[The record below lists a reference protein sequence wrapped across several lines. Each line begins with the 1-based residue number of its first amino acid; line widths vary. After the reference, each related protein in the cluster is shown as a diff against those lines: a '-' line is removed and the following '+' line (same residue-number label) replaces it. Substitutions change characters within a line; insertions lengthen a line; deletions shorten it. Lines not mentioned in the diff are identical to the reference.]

1 MVISLGI
8 RIPWDKYEVALLL
21 KYTLDVEAG
30 LLRRSDAVAE
40 VSKTLRNRAIS
51 KGIEIDE
58 LFRNTNGISM
68 QMSAL
73 RNCYLGVEKGLTI
86 SKLFRETVELY
97 INDQTSFE
105 CILQEELGAM
115 DQSKENANQVG
126 DKTSIVDFSANYS
139 YAHTKPTSCTYKGVS
154 IVCSG
159 WNALY
164 INLVRAFYRDY
175 SARFPVGQRLSA
187 STRIDIG
194 TPDGMIY
201 PKEIADGIYLECN
214 ISATGVI
221 NKIRLIM
228 LLCSIAYSD
237 VVITYCKSEARG
249 NNNAQGDNHISEKR
263 ETWAPMY
270 TQELVSLLSTRYQ
283 YGFRIGSPIEMI
295 RLRNYAEASGV
306 VLPESDEVLE
316 KEIAAS
322 GELIDGKIYA
332 LSKDLLEAV
341 GSVTDNIF
349 AAGIQVIFLDVFLD
363 KNSDWLEEHHIMSIE
378 MLRNVLKKSRPHY
391 YFGQNIITNGKRISE
406 HDAVVQEIINA
417 SENNAVVYFSDLE
430 TKLCYIPSDKIAW
443 SLSVSP
449 EFVWISEGKY
459 YLLQHFILRE
469 EDADAIR
476 TFVKNECNLKG
487 YASITDLPFGN
498 IPDDNFELSVTAMY
512 AAVYSAVLSKEYYLH
527 GKIITK
533 ERNGVDIS
541 TLLRAFCSNRT
552 ECLVSDVL
560 ERATELTGSGNKQ
573 YSMEALLDTM
583 VRADAIRFVSEEQ
596 VHFDVTR
603 IDDILEK
610 LVGDRFLPIKGVT
623 TFALFPPCGISW
635 NHFVLESYCYRFS
648 NNYQLVV
655 INYNDK
661 NAGIIKSKMCSA
673 SYTDMLCEAAA
684 MSGVDLTT
692 EKIGNYFFD
701 NGFTAKRKY
710 ANLPEIVERAI
721 TIREGR

>member
-1 MVISLGI
+1 MAI

-40 VSKTLRNRAIS
+40 VSKTLRSRAIS

-58 LFRNTNGISM
+58 FFRNTNGISM

-97 INDQTSFE
+97 TSDQTSLE
-105 CILQEELGAM
+105 YILQEELGAM
-115 DQSKENANQVG
+115 DQSKETANQASE
-126 DKTSIVDFSANYS
+126 KTSIVDFSANCS
-139 YAHTKPTSCTYKGVS
+139 YAHTKPTSCTYKGIS
-154 IVCSG
+154 IVCAG

-164 INLVRAFYRDY
+164 INLVRAFYMDH
-175 SARFPVGQRLSA
+175 SGHFPIGQRLSA
-187 STRIDIG
+187 SARIDIG
-194 TPDGMIY
+194 NPDRMIY

-221 NKIRLIM
+221 NKIRSIM
-228 LLCSIAYSD
+228 SLCSIAHSD
-237 VVITYCKSEARG
+237 VVITYVKSEMREKVTAHG
-249 NNNAQGDNHISEKR
+249 GNHIPEKC
-263 ETWAPMY
+263 EKWEPMY
-270 TQELVSLLSTRYQ
+270 AKELVSLLSTRYQ
-283 YGFRIGSPIEMI
+283 YGFRLGSPIEMI
-295 RLRNYAEASGV
+295 RLRNYAEARGV
-306 VLPESDEVLE
+306 LLPESDEVLE

-332 LSKDLLEAV
+332 LSEDLLEEV
-341 GSVTDNIF
+341 GSLTDNIF
-349 AAGIQVIFLDVFLD
+349 AAGVQVIFLDVFLD
-363 KNSDWLEEHHIMSIE
+363 KNSDWLEEHHVMSIE
-378 MLRNVLKKSRPHY
+378 MLRNILKKSRPHY
-391 YFGQNIITNGKRISE
+391 YYGQNIITNGKRISE
-406 HDAVVQEIINA
+406 HDAVVQEIIHA
-417 SENNAVVYFSDLE
+417 SENNTVVYFSHLE

-459 YLLQHFILRE
+459 YLMKHFILRE
-469 EDADAIR
+469 KDADAIR

-498 IPDDNFELSVTAMY
+498 IPDDNFELSVTALY
-512 AAVYSAVLSKEYYLH
+512 AAVYGAVLSKEYYLH

-541 TLLRAFCSNRT
+541 TLLRTFCSNRA
-552 ECLVSDVL
+552 ECLVADVL

-583 VRADAIRFVSEEQ
+583 VRADAGRFVSEDQ

-603 IDDILEK
+603 IDDILAN

-623 TFALFPPCGISW
+623 TFALFPSCGISW

-648 NNYQLVV
+648 NKYQLVV
-655 INYNDK
+655 INFNDK
-661 NAGIIKSKMCSA
+661 NAGIIKSKTYSA
-673 SYTDMLCEAAA
+673 SYTEMLCEAAA
-684 MSGVDLTT
+684 MSGVDLTS
-692 EKIGNYFFD
+692 ENVGNYFFD

-721 TIREGR
+721 TIREER